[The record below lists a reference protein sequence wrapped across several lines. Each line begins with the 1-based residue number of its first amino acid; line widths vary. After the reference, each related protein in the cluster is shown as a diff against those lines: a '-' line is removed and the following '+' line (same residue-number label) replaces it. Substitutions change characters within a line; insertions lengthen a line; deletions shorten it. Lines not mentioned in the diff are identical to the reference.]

1 MKKNTKNWKPSSQL
15 DKLNKKDKIKYQM
28 VIENQN
34 KNQFSV
40 MGKDGSQPTK
50 FDILCWLEREKEFA
64 LWLEHK
70 RIEALELD
78 KLTLDIKT
86 KLQNSKKIIPVQ
98 KLWSVKLYD
107 EVPSC
112 EAEKMIVLN
121 YSRMFEFTTDDEKLK
136 FTKTKKE
143 YEIEV
148 KDWLFYIGYSW
159 KLLRDLTKM
168 YLKKYTP
175 EQFNWEKNARKAGYQ
190 LDYLPLYKQARKN
203 IWIKNTTKR
212 KNKNVEKALDKLKKD
227 SYNLF
232 TDEYKFEKN
241 LWSIQDIT
249 AIDELE
255 TGFYLSD
262 KTKNYML
269 NLLVNT
275 DLQYWLSKNY
285 LKNQLKS
292 SQYLEYIDTMWND
305 FSKLS
310 DWIISPEPTPD
321 VFAQQNYIEKSEI
334 IQSLIDL
341 HDDVKQKVKLT
352 KSSNYSYKLV
362 KIADEL
368 KIYT

>member
-1 MKKNTKNWKPSSQL
+1 
-15 DKLNKKDKIKYQM
+15 
-28 VIENQN
+28 
-34 KNQFSV
+34 
-40 MGKDGSQPTK
+40 
-50 FDILCWLEREKEFA
+50 
-64 LWLEHK
+64 
-70 RIEALELD
+70 
-78 KLTLDIKT
+78 
-86 KLQNSKKIIPVQ
+86 
-98 KLWSVKLYD
+98 
-107 EVPSC
+107 
-112 EAEKMIVLN
+112 
-121 YSRMFEFTTDDEKLK
+121 LK